1 MDRQGNILSLNQQA
15 PRKKCHGNRRD
26 QPFRRKCRA
35 EKMKPAKIKKLIK
48 KRNRFQKN
56 NEKPT
61 TNIESSKSKNEL
73 RSSRQNYQEPIITRN
88 LSKRKRDISSQQLSS
103 TIDLAIPK
111 TTSSISIA
119 QSSSKKM
126 KNISEIMDNN
136 SIINRNNNDTN

>member
-15 PRKKCHGNRRD
+15 PRKKCH
-26 QPFRRKCRA
+26 
-35 EKMKPAKIKKLIK
+35 
-48 KRNRFQKN
+48 
-56 NEKPT
+56 
-61 TNIESSKSKNEL
+61 ESSKSKNEL

-119 QSSSKKM
+119 QSSSK
-126 KNISEIMDNN
+126 
-136 SIINRNNNDTN
+136 